1 MRILALLLL
10 LTLPLAAQDDVSR
23 PTNSGLKKPATA
35 SSKSL
40 PKPAESTP
48 APKKEEKQP
57 APPVM
62 KTPEAE
68 TRPEEPAEKP
78 KFSGINGVRCDWFGH
93 AFIYLT
99 SGSGVRVGIDP
110 FGEDSVAYD
119 FPKRLDADVVLMSCE
134 SPDRSGGARL
144 NGSPQLFRS
153 ITAIGI
159 NQANGILFS
168 GIESTRDLQAGR
180 TRNAIFTFEMDHIR
194 FCHLGGLG
202 TGLDSRQKSAI
213 GRVDVLFLPVGNPGM
228 RPSDWS
234 RIIEDLK
241 VKWVVPIAA
250 QTRRNSDYTS
260 RTMEEFLALGL
271 PSHREKG
278 STFIFNR
285 DELPATATALLLAEP
300 VPE

>member
-10 LTLPLAAQDDVSR
+10 LTLPLAAQNDGSS
-23 PTNSGLKKPATA
+23 PSSGGTKKSSTA
-35 SSKSL
+35 SSKSQ

-57 APPVM
+57 APVM
-62 KTPEAE
+62 KTPEAD
-68 TRPEEPAEKP
+68 TRPEAPAEKP
-78 KFSGINGVRCDWFGH
+78 KSATNGVRCDWFGH

-202 TGLDSRQKSAI
+202 TSLDSRQKSAI

-241 VKWVVPIAA
+241 VKWVVPIAG

-260 RTMEEFLALGL
+260 RTIEEFLALGL

-285 DELPATATALLLAEP
+285 DELPKTATALILAEP